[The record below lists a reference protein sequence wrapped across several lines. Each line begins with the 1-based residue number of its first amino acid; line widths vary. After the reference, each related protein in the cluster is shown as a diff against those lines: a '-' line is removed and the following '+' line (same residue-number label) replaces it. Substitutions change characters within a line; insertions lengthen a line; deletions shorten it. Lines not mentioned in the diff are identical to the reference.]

1 VFTQVVNL
9 ENILPWRSL
18 RGLLRAR
25 KTGYWEELRQVL
37 GHGIAAKSARKPKI
51 SPLSF
56 IQSWN
61 SRWSGPPA
69 LFQMMSGYWVSQAV
83 YVAAK
88 LGIADVIQDSPVSC
102 EQIARRAQVHAD
114 SLFRL
119 LRALESI
126 GICKRKKEK
135 YSLTAHGRLLR
146 SDVPGSLRS
155 MALTLGEIHYQAW
168 GNLVHSVRTGQP
180 AFDDVFQAGLFQH
193 LSERTD
199 DGSIFNA
206 AMSDFSGLVSCAV
219 GLAYDFSGARSVID
233 VGGGH
238 GRFLRTILQMN
249 DHLEGMVF
257 DLPSV
262 TSGANGHLSGM
273 NGRCTKVS
281 GDFFAAVPSGA
292 DIYILCGVIH
302 DWNDDRSIAVLR
314 NCREAMTDASR
325 ILVVEMIVPGDR
337 PSFSTLLDLN
347 MLVMSGGRERM
358 EPEFRTLFHR
368 AGLEVTRIVSTL
380 SPHKIIE
387 GRRNS
392 SH

>member
-1 VFTQVVNL
+1 MVSL
-9 ENILPWRSL
+9 EHFSSWRSL

-25 KTGYWEELRQVL
+25 KTGYWEELKQVL
-37 GHGIAAKSARKPKI
+37 RNGIAAKSARKPKI
-51 SPLSF
+51 SPLG
-56 IQSWN
+56 IVQSWS
-61 SRWSGPPA
+61 SRWSEPPA

-88 LGIADVIQDSPVSC
+88 LGIADIIQDSPISC
-102 EQIARRAQVHAD
+102 EQIATRAQVHAD

-126 GICKRKKEK
+126 GICQKKNEK

-168 GNLVHSVRTGQP
+168 ANLAHSVRTGRP
-180 AFDDVFQAGLFQH
+180 AFDDVFRAGLFQH
-193 LSERTD
+193 LSEKTD
-199 DGSIFNA
+199 DGAIFNA

-238 GRFLRTILQMN
+238 GKFLRTILQMN
-249 DHLEGMVF
+249 AQLKGIVF

-262 TSGANGHLSGM
+262 MNGAKEHLAGM
-273 NGRCTKVS
+273 NGRLAKVS
-281 GDFFAAVPSGA
+281 GDFFTSVPAGA

-302 DWNDDRSIAVLR
+302 DWNDDQSVTVLQ
-314 NCREAMTDASR
+314 NCRKGMNGDSR
-325 ILVVEMIVPGDR
+325 ILVVEMIIPGNT
-337 PSFSTLLDLN
+337 PSYSTLLDLN
-347 MLVMSGGRERM
+347 MLVMSGGRERT
-358 EPEFRTLFHR
+358 ESEFRTLFHR
-368 AGLEVTRIVSTL
+368 SGLEVTRVINTL

-387 GRRNS
+387 GRRNADR
-392 SH
+392 